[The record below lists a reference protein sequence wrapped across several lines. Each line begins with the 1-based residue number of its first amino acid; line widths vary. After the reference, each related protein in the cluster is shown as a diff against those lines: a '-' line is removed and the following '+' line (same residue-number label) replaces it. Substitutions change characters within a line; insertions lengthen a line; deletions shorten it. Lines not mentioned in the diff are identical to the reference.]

1 MISLN
6 LALIFAKSEVLF
18 ERYRMALNRDK
29 YAIEVRD
36 DDAIKRNQTFFDFM
50 QRTFSILDRINMDE
64 KFLLICTIK
73 KDQLRKQSAEEVEKP
88 KRDKKDR
95 NK

>member
-73 KDQLRKQSAEEVEKP
+73 KDQLWGL
-88 KRDKKDR
+88 D
-95 NK
+95 